1 MLEKSV
7 GKEGGRMNKTKIDWA
22 DYTWNPVTGCLH
34 GCSYCYA
41 RKIANRFGMP
51 QYDNDCH
58 VYTGKVK
65 SYDDAVHTGLYPWG
79 FAPTFHKYRLDE
91 PQNVKTPQRVF
102 VCSMADLFGDWVP
115 DSWIEQVFSAC
126 EKAPQHQYLFLTK
139 NPKRYAELAPKREEP
154 FSDNWWFG
162 TTVTNQSDIDKA
174 TVSIM
179 ETPCDMKCF
188 LSMEPLLG
196 QIFIKDIA
204 FMNWVIVGEQTNPT
218 IEPKDEW
225 VQSIID
231 ECRVNDVPVF
241 VKEPL
246 YTRFP
251 IQQYPKE
258 LIL

>member
-1 MLEKSV
+1 
-7 GKEGGRMNKTKIDWA
+7 MNKTKIPWA
-22 DYTWNPVTGCLH
+22 TMTWNPVTGCMH

-41 RKIANRFGMP
+41 RKIANRFGDTKIFS
-51 QYDNDCH
+51 YENTETH
-58 VYTGKVK
+58 VIESPLFTLSKSGKLCQSSFPFK
-65 SYDDAVHTGLYPWG
+65 FEPTLY
-79 FAPTFHKYRLDE
+79 KYRLDE
-91 PQNVKTPQRVF
+91 PQYIKIPQRVF

-115 DSWIEQVFSAC
+115 DSWIEQVFEAC